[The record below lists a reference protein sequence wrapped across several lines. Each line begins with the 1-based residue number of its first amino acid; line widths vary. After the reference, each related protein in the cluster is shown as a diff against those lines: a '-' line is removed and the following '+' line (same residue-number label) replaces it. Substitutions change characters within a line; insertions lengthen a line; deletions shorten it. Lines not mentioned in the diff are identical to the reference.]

1 MEIMSSLLCSVL
13 LHLFFIPMQKFT
25 HANVIA
31 LKTDRLRLKYECVLA
46 FQSLSGA
53 HSISNRIFRKLLNAI
68 GVDLLQLYKKNTHT
82 HTIVTIRIFL
92 AHLDHNEQFIMIFK
106 LIFSFINIPT
116 IDVQ

>member
-1 MEIMSSLLCSVL
+1 MSSLLCSIL

-68 GVDLLQLYKKNTHT
+68 GVDLLQLYKKKTHT
-82 HTIVTIRIFL
+82 H
-92 AHLDHNEQFIMIFK
+92 NSNNK
-106 LIFSFINIPT
+106 NIFSAFGS
-116 IDVQ
+116 Q